1 MQGISNLTLKVGG
14 KIYSDQAATQAF
26 LDLGVD
32 GIRAFAW
39 QIGSAAAADQVK
51 KGNEISGIFV
61 DGRASRGPDEM
72 KRNIVWEFSVSNS
85 QLTKAVKE
93 ALEMLRQLSFS
104 FARNPEGDIADSWHI
119 YINEKKASINDLDNV
134 VAGKDDVRIT
144 SDKVYARFLEKGY
157 WASGTTKALKRQS
170 RRGVKAL
177 SQGRQFRKNLSV
189 TNEVVRSLKPKY
201 KAIGIS
207 NVWYD
212 SNPTRGPQGR
222 WPAIVF
228 NLRKRAL

>member
-1 MQGISNLTLKVGG
+1 MQGISNLTLKVDG
-14 KIYSDQAATQAF
+14 KIYADAAVTQAF

-32 GIRAFAW
+32 GIRALAW
-39 QIGSAAAADQVK
+39 QVGSQAADDQVK

-61 DGRASRGPDEM
+61 DGRSARSPDEM
-72 KRNIVWEFSVSNS
+72 KRNIVWEFTVGNS
-85 QLTKAVKE
+85 QLTKAVQE
-93 ALEMLRQLSFS
+93 ALSMVRQLSYS
-104 FARNPEGDIADSWHI
+104 FARSPEGQMADSWHV
-119 YINEKKASINDLDNV
+119 YINERKASINDLENV

-201 KAIGIS
+201 KAVSIS

-212 SNPTRGPQGR
+212 RNPNSGPQGR

-228 NLRKRAL
+228 NIRKRAL

>member
-1 MQGISNLTLKVGG
+1 MQGISNLTLRVGG
-14 KIYSDQAATQAF
+14 KVYADAAVTQGF

-39 QIGSAAAADQVK
+39 QVGSDAAADQVS

-61 DGRASRGPDEM
+61 DGRPSRSPDEM
-72 KRNIVWEFSVSNS
+72 KRNIVWEFTVGNS
-85 QLTKAVKE
+85 QLTKAVQE
-93 ALEMLRQLSFS
+93 ALNMVRQLSYS
-104 FARNPEGDIADSWHI
+104 FARTPEGHIAQSWNV
-119 YINEKKASINDLDNV
+119 YINERKATIKDLENV
-134 VAGKDDVRIT
+134 IPGKDDVRIT
-144 SDKVYARFLEKGY
+144 SDKVYARFLEAGY
-157 WASGTTKALKRQS
+157 WASGTTKALRRQG

-177 SQGRQFRKNLSV
+177 SEGRKFRKNLSV

-201 KAIGIS
+201 KAISIS

-212 SNPTRGPQGR
+212 RNPTSGPQGR

-228 NLRKRAL
+228 NIRKRSL

>member
-1 MQGISNLTLKVGG
+1 MQGISDLTLKVDG
-14 KIYSDQAATQAF
+14 KIYADAAVTQAF

-39 QIGSAAAADQVK
+39 QVGSQAADDQVR

-61 DGRASRGPDEM
+61 DGRPARAPDEM

-85 QLTKAVKE
+85 QLSKAVQE
-93 ALEMLRQLSFS
+93 ALSMVRQLSYS
-104 FARNPEGDIADSWHI
+104 FARTPEGHMADSWHI
-119 YINEKKASINDLDNV
+119 YINERKASLNDLENV

-157 WASGTTKALKRQS
+157 WASGTTKALRRQG

-177 SQGRQFRKNLSV
+177 SNGRQFRKNLSV
-189 TNEVVRSLKPKY
+189 TNEVVRSLKSKY
-201 KAIGIS
+201 RAVGIS

-212 SNPTRGPQGR
+212 RNPNSGPQGR